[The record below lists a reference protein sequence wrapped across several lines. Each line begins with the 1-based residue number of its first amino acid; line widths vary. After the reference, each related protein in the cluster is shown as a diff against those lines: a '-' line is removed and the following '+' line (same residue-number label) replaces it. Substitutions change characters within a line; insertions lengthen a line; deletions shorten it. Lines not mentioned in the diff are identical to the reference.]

1 MAGRSFEDLEVWK
14 RGCQLAVCVYTILRD
29 VSDYGLRDQ
38 MQRAA
43 MIGGWSVER
52 QRASDASK
60 WNSGGSL
67 TLDRR
72 PPCEGNSQ
80 SATRTPE
87 EPSDIAAKVELIDND
102 DMLAIVE
109 ETKQLAKMIQA
120 LINKLDS

>member
-1 MAGRSFEDLEVWK
+1 MAGKSFEDLEVWK

-43 MIGGWSVER
+43 VSIPSNIAEGSERSGKDFARFLRISV
-52 QRASDASK
+52 
-60 WNSGGSL
+60 GSAAEL
-67 TLDRR
+67 RT
-72 PPCEGNSQ
+72 Q
-80 SATRTPE
+80 SY
-87 EPSDIAAKVELIDND
+87 IAAKVELIDND
-102 DMLAIVE
+102 ERLAIVE